1 MNKLKTACLFLFFLC
16 FVQVSFAQSME
27 QGKKFLY
34 YERYQSARDLFKQI
48 VDKEPL
54 NEVAIYYLGQ
64 AYIGLEDYAGA
75 KKLYLEKLAT
85 SPNSPLVLAGVGHVE
100 LIEGKSADARNHFET
115 AISLSEG
122 KRIDVLNAVGY
133 ANGNPDSKNG
143 DANYAIQKLKQAT
156 QIKKFNDPE
165 VLANLGDAYRKFA
178 DGGNAV
184 VSYNEALRL
193 DPNYARAI
201 YRTGRVYQ
209 TQGVAQEPLYLKY
222 YNDAIAKDPA
232 YAPVYATLYNY
243 YYNID
248 VNKSAEYLNKWLAN
262 SDDDPKACFYKASM
276 KYAQGF
282 FLESIQAAD
291 ACIAAEGSSPYPNLY
306 GLKAYANDKLENA
319 SLKAKDTAA
328 AIKYRENAKAL
339 FEEYFKNQISDKI
352 GGGDYA
358 AYSAI
363 LLKLPGNEDKAAMY
377 VLKAVD
383 MDSIEANKV
392 SYLKGMAQ
400 AFDNQ
405 KRYKE
410 AAEWYKKVL
419 DVKRNFTNVDIHNA
433 AYNYYR
439 AGNYDSAAYYYQL
452 YETKYPTDVF
462 GFYMEGKSLQ
472 AKDSTGVLGLAVTA
486 YTKVVELGE
495 AAPDKSKVKNQLSGA
510 YRFFIEYYYNQKKD
524 KASAL
529 TYLDKALMLEPED
542 AQLLANK
549 EFISNNDPN
558 APPKPPKPPKPP
570 RTPRK

>member
-1 MNKLKTACLFLFFLC
+1 MNKLKTTVLFLC
-16 FVQVSFAQSME
+16 FICFVQTTFAQSIE

-48 VDKEPL
+48 VDKEPA
-54 NEVAIYYLGQ
+54 NETAIYLLGQ
-64 AYIGLEDYAGA
+64 AYIGLEDYADA
-75 KKLYLEKLAT
+75 KKLYLDKLAANP
-85 SPNSPLVLAGVGHVE
+85 SSPLILARVGHVE

-115 AISLSEG
+115 AVSLSDG

-165 VLANLGDAYRKFA
+165 VWANLGDAYRKFA

-184 VSYNEALRL
+184 MSYNEALRI

-209 TQGVAQEPLYLKY
+209 TQGVAQEPLYMKY

-232 YAPVYATLYNY
+232 YAPVYQTLYNY
-243 YYNID
+243 YYNTD

-262 SDDDPKACFYKASM
+262 SDDDPRACFFKASM
-276 KYAQGF
+276 KYAQGL
-282 FLESIQAAD
+282 FLETIQAAD

-306 GLKAYANDKLENA
+306 GLKAYANDKLENLA
-319 SLKAKDTAA
+319 LKAKDTAG
-328 AIKYRENAKAL
+328 AIKYRETAKAL
-339 FEEYFKNQISDKI
+339 FEEYFKYQLPEKI

-358 AYSAI
+358 AYSTL
-363 LLKLPGNEDKAAMY
+363 LLKIPGNEDKAAQF
-377 VLKAVD
+377 VLMAVD

-392 SYLKGMAQ
+392 TYLKGMAQ
-400 AFDNQ
+400 ALENQ

-419 DVKRNFTNVDIHNA
+419 NVKRNYTNVDIHNA
-433 AYNYYR
+433 AYNFYR
-439 AGNYDSAAYYYQL
+439 ANIYDSAAYYYQM

-462 GFYMEGKSLQ
+462 GFYMEGKALQ
-472 AKDSTGVLGLAVTA
+472 AKDSTGVLGLAVA
-486 YTKVVELGE
+486 PYSKVVELGE
-495 AAPDKSKVKNQLSGA
+495 AAADKSKVKNQLSGA

-529 TYLDKALMLEPED
+529 AYLDKALLLEPDD

-558 APPKPPKPPKPP
+558 APPKPPKTPKPP
-570 RTPRK
+570 RK

>member
-16 FVQVSFAQSME
+16 FVQVNFAQSME

-201 YRTGRVYQ
+201 YRTG
-209 TQGVAQEPLYLKY
+209 LLC
-222 YNDAIAKDPA
+222 
-232 YAPVYATLYNY
+232 
-243 YYNID
+243 NI
-248 VNKSAEYLNKWLAN
+248 
-262 SDDDPKACFYKASM
+262 
-276 KYAQGF
+276 
-282 FLESIQAAD
+282 I
-291 ACIAAEGSSPYPNLY
+291 
-306 GLKAYANDKLENA
+306 
-319 SLKAKDTAA
+319 
-328 AIKYRENAKAL
+328 
-339 FEEYFKNQISDKI
+339 
-352 GGGDYA
+352 
-358 AYSAI
+358 
-363 LLKLPGNEDKAAMY
+363 KAA
-377 VLKAVD
+377 
-383 MDSIEANKV
+383 
-392 SYLKGMAQ
+392 GQ
-400 AFDNQ
+400 
-405 KRYKE
+405 
-410 AAEWYKKVL
+410 
-419 DVKRNFTNVDIHNA
+419 
-433 AYNYYR
+433 
-439 AGNYDSAAYYYQL
+439 
-452 YETKYPTDVF
+452 
-462 GFYMEGKSLQ
+462 
-472 AKDSTGVLGLAVTA
+472 
-486 YTKVVELGE
+486 
-495 AAPDKSKVKNQLSGA
+495 
-510 YRFFIEYYYNQKKD
+510 
-524 KASAL
+524 
-529 TYLDKALMLEPED
+529 
-542 AQLLANK
+542 
-549 EFISNNDPN
+549 
-558 APPKPPKPPKPP
+558 
-570 RTPRK
+570 